1 MGLASKLA
9 AFAARLTS
17 DSKVPQTALAANV
30 AGNGPAF
37 HYYQSTQQS
46 GISPSV
52 STKVNFQTAV
62 YDTTG
67 GMFSNS
73 RFQPTIEG
81 WYFISTAI
89 QSPNAGPNCSV
100 SVAINR
106 NGNEHFNGSSNPG
119 TTILW
124 AVSVASGLVYLNGT
138 TDYVEVYT
146 YGTNNGSSYSLYNQ
160 IGRTYISG
168 FLARRA

>member
-1 MGLASKLA
+1 MSLARYLSKLGA
-9 AFAARLTS
+9 MLGS
-17 DSKVPQTALAANV
+17 DGKVPQAALAANV
-30 AGNGPAF
+30 ASNGPAF
-37 HYYQSTQQS
+37 HYYQQTQQS
-46 GISPSV
+46 GISQSV

-89 QSPNAGPNCSV
+89 QSPNPGPNCSV

-106 NGNEHFNGSSNPG
+106 NGNEYFNGSSNPG

-124 AVSVASGLVYLNGT
+124 AVSVASKHNRTASSSNATCAAQVT
-138 TDYVEVYT
+138 C
-146 YGTNNGSSYSLYNQ
+146 GSEATIEINPIDRWL
-160 IGRTYISG
+160 
-168 FLARRA
+168 